1 MLVLVKERQSYLRNV
16 EIGVGRIEFRME
28 KASSFED
35 LIVWQKSH
43 QLVLEIY
50 RLTETFPQSEQY
62 GITSQMRRAA
72 YSIPSN
78 IAEGFAKRGIKDK
91 LRFYNI
97 GQGSLQELKYFV
109 ILSNDLEYHQ
119 NKTLLIDK
127 LDEVGRLLSSYI
139 SKIKDS
145 NF

>member
-1 MLVLVKERQSYLRNV
+1 M
-16 EIGVGRIEFRME
+16 G
-28 KASSFED
+28 KATSFED
-35 LIVWQKSH
+35 LIVWQNGH
-43 QLVLEIY
+43 QLVLEVY
-50 RLTETFPQSEQY
+50 RLTKGFPQTEQY

-78 IAEGFAKRGIKDK
+78 IAEGFAKRGVKNK

-97 GQGSLQELKYFV
+97 AQGSLQELKYFV
-109 ILSNDLEYHQ
+109 ILSSDLEYHQ
-119 NKTLLIDK
+119 NRTLLTDR
-127 LDEVGRLLSSYI
+127 LDEVGKLLSSYI

>member
-1 MLVLVKERQSYLRNV
+1 MGN
-16 EIGVGRIEFRME
+16 
-28 KASSFED
+28 AASFED

-43 QLVLEIY
+43 QLTLEVY
-50 RLTETFPQSEQY
+50 KLSEAFPPSEQY

-97 GQGSLQELKYFV
+97 SQGSLQELKYFI
-109 ILSNDLEYHQ
+109 ILTHDLKYHK
-119 NKTLLIDK
+119 NKISFTHRT
-127 LDEVGRLLSSYI
+127 DEVGKLLSSYI